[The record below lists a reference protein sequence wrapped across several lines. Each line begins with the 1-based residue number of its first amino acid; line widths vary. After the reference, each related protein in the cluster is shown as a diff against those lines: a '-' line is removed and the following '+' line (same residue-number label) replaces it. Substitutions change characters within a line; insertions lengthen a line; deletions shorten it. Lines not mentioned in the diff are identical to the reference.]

1 VTVEATDELG
11 VYSAVPLGLQPGPS
25 GSPADGSTP
34 RPIASPSGRPS
45 ASPAPQPTGSARPSA
60 PPVDPNAPVRFAVDL
75 FSVEESSIGPG
86 SVATIEALGGARAG
100 SADPS
105 ASPGVGAGPSATT
118 PTERRPARD
127 ELWAPLLLIVLLLLC
142 VEWAVYE
149 RDGLRRIRRGI
160 AARLPLPR
168 RST

>member
-1 VTVEATDELG
+1 MTVDATDELG
-11 VYSAVPLGLQPGPS
+11 VYSAVPIGLQPEAS
-25 GSPADGSTP
+25 ASPGGGATP
-34 RPIASPSGRPS
+34 RPIASPTARPS
-45 ASPAPQPTGSARPSA
+45 ASPAGSARPSA
-60 PPVDPNAPVRFAVDL
+60 PPVDPDAPVRFAVDL
-75 FSVEESSIGPG
+75 FSVDESSIGPG
-86 SVATIEALGGARAG
+86 SAATIEALGRARGG

-105 ASPGVGAGPSATT
+105 ASPGAGAGSTATT
-118 PTERRPARD
+118 PADRRPARD